1 LDKPVGV
8 KSAVLD
14 RRNLVFISS
23 IILVSGLAVGLVLY
37 TTVWGAGLI
46 SDSFQYISSA
56 RNIAAGR
63 EFGYINA
70 GRENVPLTQY
80 PPFFSVVLSVFEI
93 LGLNSMDG
101 VRFLNAALFG
111 INAILVGISI
121 HKISASWGFA
131 LLGSLLTA
139 LSSTLIEAHS
149 WALSEPLY
157 FCLSLAALLSLAEY
171 LQGSGRGWLLVA
183 SILLGLGFLT
193 RYAGL
198 SLVVCALC
206 ILVLNRSLKIGE
218 KLASGSILAAIS
230 ILPMGLWTVRNYALT
245 GTLNN
250 RSFSSTPITPKNL
263 LSAADTFLG
272 WLFPSPVVNGHEK
285 LIVVLGVALV
295 AILALAYLIFLKKN
309 PYAAKLVPGL
319 NARGDLF
326 KAHFLY
332 VGLYFGTVLVSKAY
346 FDDNIGFSERI
357 FSPMLVSG
365 LILLCACLARLWQ
378 AETPLFKVGV
388 ALCSVYMVS
397 YYAAGA
403 AHLAPRLHE
412 KGIGVAR
419 KSWHNAASIQML
431 PAYSSAPV
439 YSNSPSTLY
448 LWTGNVGYS
457 IGDFEA
463 FLEQGKQ
470 QEAVLVIFHHIASNR
485 RIERL
490 SQGLKI
496 LADDRAATVYLYSPL
511 R

>member
-1 LDKPVGV
+1 MR
-8 KSAVLD
+8 SALMA
-14 RRNLVFISS
+14 RRNLVFISL
-23 IILVSGLAVGLVLY
+23 IGLAAGLAVSLALY

-46 SDSFQYISSA
+46 SDSSQYISSA

-63 EFGYINA
+63 EFGYLNA
-70 GRENVPLTQY
+70 GGGNLPLTQY
-80 PPFFSVVLSVFEI
+80 PPFFSLVLSIFEI
-93 LGLNSMDG
+93 LGLDSMDG

-111 INAILVGISI
+111 INAILVGISVY
-121 HKISASWGFA
+121 KISASWGFA

-157 FCLSLAALLSLAEY
+157 FCLSLSAFLLLAEY
-171 LQGSGRGWLLVA
+171 LQGSGKGWLLAA
-183 SILLGLGFLT
+183 SILFGLGFLT

-198 SLVVCALC
+198 SLVVCALF
-206 ILVLNRSLKIGE
+206 ILALNRSLKIGE
-218 KLASGSILAAIS
+218 KLASGSILAATS
-230 ILPMGLWTVRNYALT
+230 ILPVGLWTWRNYALT
-245 GTLNN
+245 GMLNN
-250 RSFSSTPITPKNL
+250 RSFLSTLITPKNL

-272 WLFPSPVVNGHEK
+272 WLLPGSWVNGREK
-285 LIVVLGVALV
+285 PIILLGGALL
-295 AILALAYLIFLKKN
+295 AILFLVYLFFIKKN
-309 PYAAKLVPGL
+309 PQTARLLPDL
-319 NARGDLF
+319 NAGGDLF
-326 KAHFLY
+326 KAHLLY
-332 VGLYFGTVLVSKAY
+332 AGIYFGTVLVSKAY
-346 FDDNIGFSERI
+346 FDANIGFSERI

-365 LILLCACLARLWQ
+365 LILLCASLASLWQ
-378 AETPLFKVGV
+378 TDTPLFRIGV

-419 KSWHNAASIQML
+419 KSWHNAASIQLL
-431 PAYSSAPV
+431 PAFSGAPV

-470 QEAVLVIFHHIASNR
+470 EDAVLVIFHHIASNR

-496 LADDRAATVYLYSPL
+496 LADDRAATVYLYSP
-511 R
+511 